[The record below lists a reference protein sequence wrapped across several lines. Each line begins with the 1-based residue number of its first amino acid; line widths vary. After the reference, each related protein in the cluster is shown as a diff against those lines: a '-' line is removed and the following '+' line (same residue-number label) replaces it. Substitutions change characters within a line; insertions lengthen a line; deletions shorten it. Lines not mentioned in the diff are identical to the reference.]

1 MSVPPSE
8 FDPGKLNFPALGL
21 QMLQLVQDTTK
32 DLLKIE
38 RLTGH
43 CTCVKILLLYLHQG
57 YLAKIQLARQSDLV
71 HFQATIL

>member
-43 CTCVKILLLYLHQG
+43 CTKDTSQ
-57 YLAKIQLARQSDLV
+57 K
-71 HFQATIL
+71 FN